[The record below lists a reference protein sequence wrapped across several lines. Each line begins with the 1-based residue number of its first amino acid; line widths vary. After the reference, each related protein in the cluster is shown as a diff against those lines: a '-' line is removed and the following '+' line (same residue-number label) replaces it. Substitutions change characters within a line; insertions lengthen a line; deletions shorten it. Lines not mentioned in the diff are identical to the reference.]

1 MFRPTKVQKLITSSK
16 LSFLTPFLCSFA
28 WTWKFTSHFTL
39 SFHLKLVFFI
49 KDVVIK
55 LEVAKEFSNKPFD
68 FVFVSFGFLP
78 CFLFSNNGLSKIVST
93 NMVFF
98 IFGIFI
104 NINVIILQWLFI
116 TLTLWY
122 LTWINKDWCF
132 ETFVVVHCLFHL
144 DLS

>member
-1 MFRPTKVQKLITSSK
+1 
-16 LSFLTPFLCSFA
+16 
-28 WTWKFTSHFTL
+28 
-39 SFHLKLVFFI
+39 
-49 KDVVIK
+49 
-55 LEVAKEFSNKPFD
+55 
-68 FVFVSFGFLP
+68 
-78 CFLFSNNGLSKIVST
+78 LSKIVST